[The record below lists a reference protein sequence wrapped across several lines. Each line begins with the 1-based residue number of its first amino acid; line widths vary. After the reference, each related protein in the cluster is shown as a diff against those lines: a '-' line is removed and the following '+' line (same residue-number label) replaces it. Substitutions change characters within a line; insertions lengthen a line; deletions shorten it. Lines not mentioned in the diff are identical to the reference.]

1 MTNTREIIMK
11 LKEVRAEKQLSLQDI
26 LNLMEQNGDYSSKST
41 LSRIFADGSEEKH
54 FKYDE
59 TIRPIAKVLL
69 DIETID
75 ADDTADEQAV
85 KAILKYK
92 IERIKELESQVRELK
107 DHLAYEKLH
116 YHEKLEHEREKYDAI
131 IDFRSHQI
139 EKKDER
145 IDSLLEMVK
154 KLMEKCEN
162 CKFHNK

>member
-1 MTNTREIIMK
+1 MTNTKGIITK
-11 LKEVRAEKQLSLQDI
+11 LKKVKAEKQLSLQDI
-26 LNLMEQNGDYSSKST
+26 LDLMEQNGDYSSKST
-41 LSRIFADGSEEKH
+41 LSRVFADGSEDKH
-54 FKYDE
+54 FKYEE
-59 TIRPIAKVLL
+59 TIRPIANVLL
-69 DIETID
+69 DMETIED
-75 ADDTADEQAV
+75 DDTTDVQAM
-85 KAILKYK
+85 KTILKYK
-92 IERIKELESQVRELK
+92 IERIKELEEQNRELK
-107 DHLAYEKLH
+107 EQLSYEKLR